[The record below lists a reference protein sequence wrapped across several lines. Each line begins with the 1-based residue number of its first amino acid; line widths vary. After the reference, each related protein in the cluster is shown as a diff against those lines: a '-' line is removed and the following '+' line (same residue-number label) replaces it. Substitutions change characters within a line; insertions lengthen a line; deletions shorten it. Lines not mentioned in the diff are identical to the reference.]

1 MQKYKKRGVL
11 SPHISFTKSLEN
23 FFSLFL
29 HNLMFIMKE
38 SLSAQH
44 EEQKVES
51 ET

>member
-11 SPHISFTKSLEN
+11 SPHISLTKTLEN
-23 FFSLFL
+23 FFFFFL

-38 SLSAQH
+38 SFSAQH
-44 EEQKVES
+44 EKQRVES